1 MVSAN
6 PRVTSEI
13 LTIMFI
19 DIVGYTKVTSNL
31 NRDLFN
37 EMHDVFDSI
46 SLPLF
51 QKYSGNVLKK
61 MGDAFLITFKSP
73 TDAVLCGMELQDA
86 FDRYNASRKG
96 KYPLKIRV
104 AIHTGEVLLRGGD
117 VYGDAV
123 NITSR
128 LENVAG
134 PGEIVFSEA
143 LFMAMNKNEVPYVHL
158 GVKKLRGTKYPVRV
172 FRVKGHYDKILRR
185 KKIVK
190 QRMRRVKRFF
200 LMLTLFMF
208 LGIMIA
214 LALWY
219 VWVNTDLLKGLL

>member
-1 MVSAN
+1 MASSSERA
-6 PRVTSEI
+6 TSEI
-13 LTIMFI
+13 LTVMFI
-19 DIVGYTKVTSNL
+19 DIVGYTKATANL

-37 EMHDVFDSI
+37 EMHDAFDSL
-46 SLPLF
+46 SLPIF

-73 TDAVLCGMELQDA
+73 TDAVLCGMELQNA
-86 FDRYNASRKG
+86 FDIHNKSHKT

-128 LENVAG
+128 LEGIAG

-143 LFMAMNKNEVPYVHL
+143 LFLAMNKNEVPYVHL

-185 KKIVK
+185 RKIFKK
-190 QRMRRVKRFF
+190 RMHRVKRFF
-200 LMLTLFMF
+200 LILTVFVF
-208 LGIMIA
+208 IA
-214 LALWY
+214 VIIFLALWY
-219 VWVNTDLLKGLL
+219 LWANTDVFAGLF

>member
-1 MVSAN
+1 MATSSD
-6 PRVTSEI
+6 RVTSEI
-13 LTIMFI
+13 LTVMFI
-19 DIVGYTKVTSNL
+19 DIVGYTKTTSNL
-31 NRDLFN
+31 NRDMFN
-37 EMHDVFDSI
+37 EMHDAFDSL
-46 SLPLF
+46 SLPMF

-86 FDRYNASRKG
+86 FDRYNASHKA

-200 LMLTLFMF
+200 LMMTLFMF

-219 VWVNTDLLKGLL
+219 VWVNTDLLKGLI

>member
-1 MVSAN
+1 
-6 PRVTSEI
+6 
-13 LTIMFI
+13 MFI
-19 DIVGYTKVTSNL
+19 DIVGYTKTTANL

-37 EMHDVFDSI
+37 EMHDAFDSI
-46 SLPLF
+46 SLPIF

-73 TDAVLCGMELQDA
+73 TDAVLCGIELQNE
-86 FDRYNASRKG
+86 FDRYNKSHKA

-104 AIHTGEVLLRGGD
+104 AVHTGEVLLRGGD

-143 LFMAMNKNEVPYVHL
+143 LFLAMNKNEVPYVHL
-158 GVKKLRGTKYPVRV
+158 GYKKLRGSKYPVRV

-185 KKIVK
+185 RKVFR
-190 QRMRRVKRFF
+190 QRMHRVKRFF
-200 LMLTLFMF
+200 LLLVLFFF
-208 LGIMIA
+208 LAVILG

-219 VWVNTDLLKGLL
+219 LWANTDLFSGFF

>member
-13 LTIMFI
+13 LTVMFI

-31 NRDLFN
+31 NRDMFN
-37 EMHDVFDSI
+37 EMHDVFDSL
-46 SLPLF
+46 SLPIF

-86 FDRYNASRKG
+86 FDRYNAAHKG

-134 PGEIVFSEA
+134 PGEIVFREA
-143 LFMAMNKNEVPYVHL
+143 LFMAMNKNEVPFVHL

-185 KKIVK
+185 KKLVK
-190 QRMRRVKRFF
+190 QRLRRVKRFF
-200 LMLTLFMF
+200 
-208 LGIMIA
+208 
-214 LALWY
+214 
-219 VWVNTDLLKGLL
+219 